1 MSRIVSTGLDVGTT
15 TVRAV
20 VSEYARG
27 ERGPVR
33 RIIGIGDSESSGLR
47 HGYIVDNAN
56 VTRNVQRAI
65 LQAQKSARTPV
76 QSVMLAVGGTGLE
89 GFVTTGV
96 SMISRADQ
104 EITELDVSRAIK
116 ASEEAL
122 PESAKL
128 NRKTIHTIPL
138 SYKLDGKEVLG
149 RVLGMKGLKLEVKTI
164 FITALEQHLADLI
177 DAVESANVEVR
188 EIVAAPIASAV
199 AVLSKTQRIAG
210 CVLVDIGAETIS
222 LIVYENDV
230 PISLKVFP
238 RGAHDITK
246 DLALGLRVS
255 LEDAEK
261 MKVLGDVR
269 DTAVTKKKM
278 DEIVNARLR
287 DIFDLVET
295 HLKKIGKNELLPAG
309 VVITGGGAQTQ
320 NAQELA
326 KSALSLP
333 SRVGII
339 EVNSAAH
346 GQAYDPSWA
355 VAYGLSILGLSPDVS
370 AGAALSDLSGGGLKS
385 LRGAGSALGNFFRKL
400 LP

>member
-1 MSRIVSTGLDVGTT
+1 MSRIVSTGLDVGTM

-33 RIIGIGDSESSGLR
+33 RIIGTGESESTGLR
-47 HGYIVDNAN
+47 HGYIVDSTN
-56 VTRNVQRAI
+56 VTRNVARA
-65 LQAQKSARTPV
+65 LLAAQKSARAPI

-89 GFVTTGV
+89 AFVTSGTA
-96 SMISRADQ
+96 MISRADS

-122 PESAKL
+122 PDAAKL

-164 FITALEQHLADLI
+164 FVTALEQHLADLI
-177 DAVESANVEVR
+177 DAVESANIEVR

-246 DLALGLRVS
+246 DLALGLRIS

-261 MKVLGDVR
+261 AKVLGDMNAISVP
-269 DTAVTKKKM
+269 KKKF

-295 HLKKIGKNELLPAG
+295 HLKKIGKDGLLPAG
-309 VVITGGGAQTQ
+309 IVITGGGAQTE
-320 NAQELA
+320 NVQELA
-326 KSALSLP
+326 RSVLSLP
-333 SRVGII
+333 SRLGVI
-339 EVNSAAH
+339 EVNATAH
-346 GQAYDPSWA
+346 GQVYDPSWT
-355 VAYGLSILGLSPDVS
+355 VAYGLSLLGLSPDVS
-370 AGAALSDLSGGGLKS
+370 AGSALASLSGNGS
-385 LRGAGSALGNFFRKL
+385 RGFKGIGSAIGNLFKKL